1 MPGFLE
7 SGLIITS
14 RLFLRCAVQS
24 VSSAGKAIG
33 FTGFL
38 LFRLASI
45 CSSRKGMVIGAG
57 SLPNLTIPK
66 KNILHIV
73 GVREVRLDIVKYGHF
88 SSSRSNIYQSIKRKN
103 LRFIRIFS
111 LNPLSCSWIILS
123 K

>member
-66 KNILHIV
+66 KIS
-73 GVREVRLDIVKYGHF
+73 E
-88 SSSRSNIYQSIKRKN
+88 
-103 LRFIRIFS
+103 
-111 LNPLSCSWIILS
+111 LNGGAHSGLCMCCPYRWN
-123 K
+123 

>member
-66 KNILHIV
+66 KNF
-73 GVREVRLDIVKYGHF
+73 R
-88 SSSRSNIYQSIKRKN
+88 IKRGGFAVDYVCVAPYRWN
-103 LRFIRIFS
+103 
-111 LNPLSCSWIILS
+111 
-123 K
+123 